1 MSNYQV
7 RRVKIGET
15 EQLDELARECGRLY
29 TETLVFYWRTVR
41 RKGVWLKPKHLM
53 QLYTSHKLHA
63 HTADACV
70 QAFFAA
76 LNSWRQRRKSDPDAR
91 PPHKRKWSFRIEYKR
106 TAMHHQ
112 DGTLTLS
119 NGKGNAPLEL
129 SWPWQ
134 TPKTVVI
141 RWTGTQY
148 EAIATYEAAEASTS
162 QGEKVTGIDLGEV
175 HMAVSHDGAQTYILN
190 GRLLRSKVQ
199 YRNKLQ
205 ATLNNRI
212 DGRMKRG
219 SKRRKRLIR
228 SKKKQLKQI
237 EQQIRDIEH
246 QQTTKLITTLQQA
259 GVRTVVIGDVRD
271 IRQGND
277 VGSTNNQKIHQWSH
291 GSVRHK
297 LTYKAER
304 RGMQVALQEESYT
317 SRICPRCEHR
327 RKSKVNGRVFHCTN
341 KQCGLTWHRDAV
353 GAINIRQKYL
363 GCGPV
368 VGDMAPPIG
377 MRYTTRA
384 GVAHQE

>member
-1 MSNYQV
+1 MQ
-7 RRVKIGET
+7 IGKT
-15 EQLDELARECGRLY
+15 EQLDDLAHECGRLY
-29 TETLVFYWRTVR
+29 SQAQVFFWRTVR

-53 QLYTSHKLHA
+53 RLYTSHKLHA

-76 LNSWRQRRKSDPDAR
+76 LNSWRKRRRSDPDAR
-91 PPHKRKWSFRIEYKR
+91 PPHKRKCYFRIEYKR
-106 TAMHHQ
+106 SAMHHQ
-112 DGTLTLS
+112 NGTLTLS
-119 NGKGNAPLEL
+119 NGKGNAPLVL

-141 RWTGTQY
+141 HWTGTQY
-148 EAIATYEAAEASTS
+148 EAIATYEQALASTT
-162 QGEKVTGIDLGEV
+162 QGENIAGIDLGEV
-175 HMAVSHDGAQTYILN
+175 HMAVSFDGTQTHILN

-205 ATLNNRI
+205 ASLNSRI
-212 DGRMKRG
+212 DGRMQKG

-228 SKKKQLKQI
+228 SKKQQLKKI
-237 EQQIRDIEH
+237 EHQIRDIEH

-259 GVRTVVIGDVRD
+259 GVRTVVIGDVRN

-277 VGSTNNQKIHQWSH
+277 LGSTSNQKLHQWSH
-291 GSVRHK
+291 GSVRRK

-304 RGMQVALQEESYT
+304 RGMQVALQEESFT
-317 SRICPRCEHR
+317 SRTCPRCEHR
-327 RKSKVNGRVFHCTN
+327 RKSKVRGRVFHCTN
-341 KQCGLTWHRDAV
+341 KRCDLTWHRDAV

-377 MRYTTRA
+377 MRYTPRA
-384 GVAHQE
+384 GVAQKEERFF